1 MIKVGLLGDSV
12 GRGVVQD
19 NTSGKYVVS
28 KQSFANLCQEK
39 FDILVENFARF
50 GSTVM
55 NGMTSFNRFF
65 DELKT
70 TNYVLMIFG
79 GNDCNFDWD
88 AISENPS
95 LPHKPACPVEEFKQ
109 KYTDLIHQVQAQGES
124 PVLLSLPPIA
134 AHKFYHFICRNRNA
148 ENILKYLGGN
158 INNINNWHEMYNLA
172 VFHVGAHQGI
182 PVLDIT
188 SPFFALRDYESYF
201 CDDGMHPNE
210 SGHKLIADTLQKRLE
225 NVFNSID
232 AWKHTIEVK

>member
-19 NTSGKYVVS
+19 TSSGKYVVS

-39 FDILVENFARF
+39 FDILVENFSRF

-55 NGMTSFNRFF
+55 NGMTSFNRFC

-88 AISENPS
+88 AVSADPTLS
-95 LPHKPACPVEEFKQ
+95 HKPACPVEEFKQ
-109 KYTDLIHQVQAQGES
+109 KYIDLIHQVQAQGES

-134 AHKFYHFICRNRNA
+134 ANKFYNFICQNRNK

-172 VFHVGAHQGI
+172 VFRVGAMLGV

-188 SPFFALRDYESYF
+188 SPFFALKNYETYF
-201 CDDGMHPNE
+201 CEDGMHPNE
-210 SGHKLIADTLQKRLE
+210 KGHKLIAEALQNRLE
-225 NVFNSID
+225 NAFVSID
-232 AWKHTIEVK
+232 AWKRTVEVK